1 MTNYFKLYKKVKN
14 QLDMYERLRGTSF
27 GIGARLMNKNDEYA
41 ELWQNYRMR
50 LEIIEA
56 KLENR
61 NPNWFFAYYLDNL
74 EKTKRNESYVA

>member
-1 MTNYFKLYKKVKN
+1 
-14 QLDMYERLRGTSF
+14 MYERLRGTSF

-61 NPNWFFAYYLDNL
+61 NPNWFFAYHLDRL
-74 EKTKRNESYVA
+74 EMIKRNESYNN